1 MSMDFPQFR
10 KLEGAPNLYI
20 IEGPKHVTEWQPMG
34 DGKWVVHQHYAS
46 DYPRYQWVTELL
58 QGDDPVRAL
67 TADAWEALYS
77 ERSEASADPAPGRV
91 PWPPMRSPWQEEAA
105 VGPLTTF
112 GAAAHAQC
120 LAEVASDAD
129 VRWALEDRGEL
140 PLMVLGGGSNVLM
153 HRDWAG
159 RMLHMNIRG
168 VQKIADDGDAVEAV
182 VGAGESWHAWVM
194 HALDVGWNGLENL
207 ALIPGSVGASPMQNI
222 GAYGVEV
229 KDRFAWLEA
238 IHRETGALE
247 RFDAERCAFGY
258 RDSVFKQA
266 EKDKW
271 VIVRVAFRLQRSA
284 ALNTHYGAIQTELQT
299 RGWDAGTT
307 HLQVAEAVMAIRQSK
322 LPDPRDI
329 GNAGSFFK
337 NPVVSKEAFERIQ
350 REHPEV
356 AHYPAPEGKVKLA
369 AGWLI
374 DRAGWKGHR
383 RGACGVHDRQALV
396 LVNHGGATG
405 TEVWALALDIMADVE
420 SKYGVRLEPEVN
432 QVGL

>member
-91 PWPPMRSPWQEEAA
+91 PWPRAQLSWREEAP

-112 GAAAHAQC
+112 GAAAAAHC
-120 LAEVASDAD
+120 LAEVASDAH

-153 HRDWAG
+153 HRDWSG

-168 VQKIADDGDAVEAV
+168 VQKIADDGDAVEVV
-182 VGAGESWHAWVM
+182 VGAGESWHTWVM
-194 HALDVGWNGLENL
+194 QALDAGWNGLENL

-266 EKDKW
+266 EKEKW
-271 VIVRVAFRLQRSA
+271 VIVRVAFQLQRSA
-284 ALNTHYGAIQTELQT
+284 PLNTHYGAIQAELES
-299 RGWDAGTT
+299 RGWDSGTT
-307 HLQVAEAVMAIRQSK
+307 HRQVAKAVMSIRQSK
-322 LPDPRDI
+322 LPDPAEI

-337 NPVVSKEAFERIQ
+337 NPVVSKEAFELIQ
-350 REHPEV
+350 REHPDV
-356 AHYPAPEGKVKLA
+356 AHYPAPGGKVKLA

-374 DRAGWKGHR
+374 DRAGWKGFR
-383 RGACGVHDRQALV
+383 RGTCGVHDRQALV

-405 TEVWALALDIMADVE
+405 AEVWALALDIMDDVE
-420 SKYGVRLEPEVN
+420 AKYGVRLEAEVN
-432 QVGL
+432 QIGL

>member
-67 TADAWEALYS
+67 TADAWEALYR
-77 ERSEASADPAPGRV
+77 ERSEASADPAPGRM
-91 PWPPMRSPWQEEAA
+91 PWPPTRSPWQEEAA

-168 VQKIADDGDAVEAV
+168 VQKIADDGDAVEVV

-194 HALDVGWNGLENL
+194 HALDAGWNGLENL

-284 ALNTHYGAIQTELQT
+284 ALNTHYGAIQAELQT

-307 HLQVAEAVMAIRQSK
+307 HRQVAEAVMAIRQSK
-322 LPDPRDI
+322 LPDPREI

-356 AHYPAPEGKVKLA
+356 AHYPAPDGKVKLA

-405 TEVWALALDIMADVE
+405 AEVWALALDIMADVE

>member
-10 KLEGAPNLYI
+10 KLEGAPNLYV

-34 DGKWVVHQHYAS
+34 DSKWVVHQHYAS

-58 QGDDPVRAL
+58 QSEDPVCTL
-67 TADAWEALYS
+67 TAQSWERLLA
-77 ERSEASADPAPGRV
+77 ERTVASANSAPGRT
-91 PWPPMRSPWQEEAA
+91 PWPPAPSPWREAA
-105 VGPLTTF
+105 PVGPLTTF
-112 GAAAHAQC
+112 GATAAAQC
-120 LAEVASDAD
+120 LAEVATDAD
-129 VRWALEDRGEL
+129 VRWALQDRGEL

-168 VQKIADDGDAVEAV
+168 VQKVSDDGHTVEVV

-194 HALDVGWNGLENL
+194 HALDAGWNGLENL

-266 EKDKW
+266 EKDQW
-271 VIVRVAFRLQRSA
+271 VIVRVAFRLESSA
-284 ALNTHYGAIQTELQT
+284 PLNTQYGAIQAELES
-299 RGWDAGTT
+299 RGWDRDTT
-307 HLQVAEAVMAIRQSK
+307 HRQVAEAVMAIRQSK
-322 LPDPRDI
+322 LPDPQEI

-337 NPVVSKEAFERIQ
+337 NPVVSQTDFKRIQ

-405 TEVWALALDIMADVE
+405 AEVWALAQDIMNDVE

-432 QVGL
+432 QIGL

>member
-10 KLEGAPNLYI
+10 KLEGAQNLYV

-34 DGKWVVHQHYAS
+34 KSNWVMHQHFAS

-58 QGDDPVRAL
+58 QGEDPVRIL
-67 TADAWEALYS
+67 TADAWEQLRS
-77 ERSEASADPAPGRV
+77 ERSVTSADPAPGRT
-91 PWPPMRSPWQEEAA
+91 PWPPTPSSWREEAP

-120 LAEVASDAD
+120 LAEMASDAD
-129 VRWALEDRGEL
+129 VRWALQDRVEL
-140 PLMVLGGGSNVLM
+140 PLMVLGGGSNLLM
-153 HRDWAG
+153 HQDWAG

-168 VQKIADDGDAVEAV
+168 VQKIADDGDAVEVV
-182 VGAGESWHAWVM
+182 VGAGESWHGWVM
-194 HALDVGWNGLENL
+194 HALDAGWNGLENL

-238 IHRETGALE
+238 IHRDTGALE
-247 RFDAERCAFGY
+247 RFDSKRCAFGY

-271 VIVRVAFRLQRSA
+271 VIVRVAFSLERTA
-284 ALNTHYGAIQTELQT
+284 PLNTQYGAIQSELQSN
-299 RGWDAGTT
+299 GGDHDTT
-307 HLQVAEAVMAIRQSK
+307 HRQVAEAVIAIRQSK
-322 LPDPRDI
+322 LPDPSEI

-337 NPVVSKEAFERIQ
+337 NPVVSRDAFERIQ
-350 REHPEV
+350 RNHPEV
-356 AHYPAPEGKVKLA
+356 AHYPAPEGRVKLA

-383 RGACGVHDRQALV
+383 RGTCGVHDGQALV
-396 LVNHGGATG
+396 LVNYGGATG
-405 TEVWALALDIMADVE
+405 AEIWALALDIMEDVE
-420 SKYGVRLEPEVN
+420 GKYGVRLEPEVN
-432 QVGL
+432 QIGL

>member
-10 KLEGAPNLYI
+10 KLKGAPNLYI

-46 DYPRYQWVTELL
+46 DYPRYHWVTELL
-58 QGDDPVRAL
+58 QGDDPVRVL

-77 ERSEASADPAPGRV
+77 ERSLASADPAPGRT
-91 PWPPMRSPWQEEAA
+91 PWPPMRSPWQEEAP

-112 GAAAHAQC
+112 RAAAHAQC

-140 PLMVLGGGSNVLM
+140 LLMVLGGGSNVLM

-168 VQKIADDGDAVEAV
+168 VQKIADDGDAVEVV

-194 HALDVGWNGLENL
+194 HALDAGWNGLENL

-238 IHRETGALE
+238 VHRETGALE

-284 ALNTHYGAIQTELQT
+284 ALNTHYGAIQAELQT

-307 HLQVAEAVMAIRQSK
+307 HRQVAEAVMAIRQSK
-322 LPDPRDI
+322 LPDPREI

-337 NPVVSKEAFERIQ
+337 NPVVSNEAFERIQ

-356 AHYPAPEGKVKLA
+356 AHYPAPDGKVKLA

-374 DRAGWKGHR
+374 DRAGWRGHR

-405 TEVWALALDIMADVE
+405 AEVWALALDIMADVE

>member
-1 MSMDFPQFR
+1 M
-10 KLEGAPNLYI
+10 
-20 IEGPKHVTEWQPMG
+20 
-34 DGKWVVHQHYAS
+34 AS
-46 DYPRYQWVTELL
+46 R
-58 QGDDPVRAL
+58 
-67 TADAWEALYS
+67 
-77 ERSEASADPAPGRV
+77 
-91 PWPPMRSPWQEEAA
+91 
-105 VGPLTTF
+105 
-112 GAAAHAQC
+112 
-120 LAEVASDAD
+120 
-129 VRWALEDRGEL
+129 
-140 PLMVLGGGSNVLM
+140 
-153 HRDWAG
+153 
-159 RMLHMNIRG
+159 
-168 VQKIADDGDAVEAV
+168 KIADDGDAVEVV

-194 HALDVGWNGLENL
+194 HALDAGWNGLENL

-266 EKDKW
+266 EKDQW

-284 ALNTHYGAIQTELQT
+284 ALNTQYGAIQAELNPAV
-299 RGWDAGTT
+299 GIGTT
-307 HLQVAEAVMAIRQSK
+307 HLQVAEAVMSIRQSK
-322 LPDPRDI
+322 LPDPREI

-337 NPVVSKEAFERIQ
+337 NPVVSKEDFERIQ
-350 REHPEV
+350 REHPDV

-405 TEVWALALDIMADVE
+405 AEVWTLAQDIMKDVE
-420 SKYGVRLEPEVN
+420 ASTAFDWNPKSIRLGCKHTHPTP
-432 QVGL
+432 G

>member
-1 MSMDFPQFR
+1 MSMDYPQFR
-10 KLEGAPNLYI
+10 KLEGAPNLYA
-20 IEGPKHVTEWQPMG
+20 IEGPKHVTEWQPLG
-34 DGKWVVHQHYAS
+34 TGKWVVHQHYAS

-58 QGDDPVRAL
+58 QADEPVCTL
-67 TADAWEALYS
+67 TVEGWHRLLNEREVVS
-77 ERSEASADPAPGRV
+77 EETAPGRIPGAPV
-91 PWPPMRSPWQEEAA
+91 QASWKDEAA

-112 GAAAHAQC
+112 GATAHAHC
-120 LAEVASDAD
+120 LAEVATDAE
-129 VRWALEDRGEL
+129 VRWALQDRAAL

-153 HRDWAG
+153 HRDWKG

-168 VQKIADDGDAVEAV
+168 VQKIADDGNAIEVV
-182 VGAGESWHAWVM
+182 VGAGDSWHDWVM
-194 HALDVGWNGLENL
+194 HALDEGWNGLENL

-271 VIVRVAFRLQRSA
+271 VIVRVAFRLDRSA
-284 ALNTHYGAIQTELQT
+284 PLNTQYGAIQTELES
-299 RGWDAGTT
+299 RGWDRGTT
-307 HLQVAEAVMAIRQSK
+307 HRQVAEAVMAIRQSK
-322 LPDPRDI
+322 LPDPSEV

-337 NPVVSKEAFERIQ
+337 NPVVSQAVFERIQ
-350 REHPEV
+350 SDHPEV
-356 AHYPAPEGKVKLA
+356 AYYPAPGGKVKLA

-374 DRAGWKGHR
+374 DRAGWKGYR
-383 RGACGVHDRQALV
+383 RGTCGVHDRQALV
-396 LVNHGGATG
+396 LVNYGGATG
-405 TEVWALALDIMADVE
+405 AEVWALALDIMEDVE
-420 SKYGVRLEPEVN
+420 AKYGVRLEPEVN